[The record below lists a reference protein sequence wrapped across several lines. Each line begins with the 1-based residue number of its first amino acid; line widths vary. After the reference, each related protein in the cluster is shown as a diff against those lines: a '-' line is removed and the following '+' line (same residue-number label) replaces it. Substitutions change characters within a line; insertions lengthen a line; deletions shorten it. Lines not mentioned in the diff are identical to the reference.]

1 MSMKNPLTPAG
12 IEPATFPFVAQY
24 LNYCAAAVP
33 ILHVSTVNDDNAR
46 AAFVIQ
52 LSPSEF

>member
-1 MSMKNPLTPAG
+1 MKNPLTPAG